1 MAGSTIVTTESTAA
15 PTPNP
20 ATRASTRAG
29 SAARETNS
37 RKALA
42 LPSTWQRKSDR
53 GRPSASPTPASSAL
67 CTRYTERICRA
78 PAPRLLSTAISPAS
92 ISTHWRETMK
102 RNTAS
107 SAKIGAC
114 STSSVTETRFPSCR
128 KSRST
133 SVKLL
138 TISTLPFCGKARRAC
153 SMTAM

>member
-1 MAGSTIVTTESTAA
+1 MRLRTARRSRRWRTTLVRAARMAGSTIVTTESTAA

-42 LPSTWQRKSDR
+42 LPST
-53 GRPSASPTPASSAL
+53 
-67 CTRYTERICRA
+67 
-78 PAPRLLSTAISPAS
+78 
-92 ISTHWRETMK
+92 WRETMK